1 MILIAVLLFVGL
13 GLAAVAGV
21 THDFDVDILLAL
33 RQPGDPMVP
42 RGPQWLLDAT
52 RDITTLGDT
61 TVLTLVTVIAAGLAL
76 VRRRTE
82 TALFIAVTI
91 GFGAVLDTLLKL
103 AFTRPRPTVVPHLV
117 EVTSASFPSGHAMNS
132 AIACL
137 TLGAVLASRTADRGT
152 RAYIVLV
159 GFVLTFVIGAS
170 RVTLGV
176 HYPTDVIG
184 GWLAG
189 AAWVTACWLVA
200 SRRLGVAGTGAVQA
214 GALPLAAHPAKAR
227 TP

>member
-1 MILIAVLLFVGL
+1 MAVLLVVWL
-13 GLAAVAGV
+13 GHAAVAGV
-21 THDFDVDILLAL
+21 TREFDAGILLAM

-42 RGPQWLLDAT
+42 RGPQWLHTAM
-52 RDITTLGDT
+52 RDITALGDT
-61 TVLTLVTVIAAGLAL
+61 TVLTLVTVIAAALAL
-76 VRRRTE
+76 VRRRVGM
-82 TALFIAVTI
+82 AGFIAVTI
-91 GFGAVLDTLLKL
+91 GFGAFIDTRLKL
-103 AFTRPRPTVVPHLV
+103 AFARPRPMIVPHLV

-132 AIACL
+132 AVACL
-137 TLGAVLASRTADRGT
+137 TLAAVLAARTADRGT

-170 RVTLGV
+170 RVYLGV

-200 SRRLGVAGTGAVQA
+200 ARRLGLAGTGAGRA